1 MEHGDMTAQE
11 RSNIFTDDDEDLRPR
26 QQSLGGV
33 LRREGNWKC
42 FMLTLMIAGCLGS
55 VAWCNTAEIDRDL
68 IDFSNFVS
76 VRHPIKRTVRES
88 PCDVGYAYI
97 PIAFV
102 LLLYLVY
109 LVECYHS
116 TARIQLARRVDVAAV
131 SARVHAM
138 RNATPRVWWKAICYH
153 YVRRKRQ
160 VTRYR
165 NGDAYTTTQVYYE
178 RVNTHSASTSFAHA
192 CCGQR
197 DASRNLVLDSK
208 TPITKVR
215 FSKGFAFA
223 NIEAASEFEDQRS
236 RFFAE
241 HERFDDFM
249 EMREGLDLIG
259 VTSFKEY
266 MVAYRDAD
274 RCPWYSSQLLFWTL
288 SCLLLSWPLR
298 ILIEC
303 NTAYVHYTITKIF
316 GTNYELDPS
325 RQLDI
330 DTHLSDTLPPVTANN
345 YGWAVPLADEQS
357 AVLCSAPRP
366 PRTLPLSHASTVD
379 SLELFAAIRG
389 NCALVPSYSEAMR
402 IDAALRE
409 EPAEASATTTSNNN
423 EVAGV
428 VIDVEP
434 EARSSP
440 LRAVKAASFDEPP
453 RRPRVT
459 IASTHSTHNISAS
472 ARINEAKQQNR
483 RSWAGVLTTARSARQ
498 ILEEFTST
506 SSPTN
511 YEQMPEP
518 QVSEN
523 GESTLYFSRDLS
535 PTCSRDPFGGRAQT
549 TPTDE
554 PPSYEEAL
562 KMPALR
568 KLTRSITG
576 TNLAGS
582 RRAFLRDVLTNRR
595 SCLEGVG
602 VLAGTKVVR
611 LPYSESGD
619 ETPL

>member
-1 MEHGDMTAQE
+1 MTAQD
-11 RSNIFTDDDEDLRPR
+11 RGNIFTDDDEDLRPR

-55 VAWCNTAEIDRDL
+55 VAWCNTAKIDKEL
-68 IDFSNFVS
+68 IDLHTFFSRRF
-76 VRHPIKRTVRES
+76 PIKRVVRES

-116 TARIQLARRVDVAAV
+116 TARIQLARRVDTAAV

-138 RNATPRVWWKAICYH
+138 RTATPRVWWKAICYH

-197 DASRNLVLDSK
+197 DASRNLVLDSN

-259 VTSFKEY
+259 VSSFKEY

-274 RCPWYSSQLLFWTL
+274 RCPWYSSQWLFWTL

-330 DTHLSDTLPPVTANN
+330 DTHMSDTLPPVPQRN
-345 YGWAVPLADEQS
+345 YAWAIADEQS
-357 AVLCSAPRP
+357 ALLCSAPRP
-366 PRTLPLSHASTVD
+366 PRALPLSHASTVD
-379 SLELFAAIRG
+379 SLELFAAIRE

-409 EPAEASATTTSNNN
+409 DPAENSNSY
-423 EVAGV
+423 GV
-428 VIDVEP
+428 PINMETESRP
-434 EARSSP
+434 HRPAI
-440 LRAVKAASFDEPP
+440 KAASFDEPQ
-453 RRPRVT
+453 RRPRATVT
-459 IASTHSTHNISAS
+459 STHSSHNISAI
-472 ARINEAKQQNR
+472 ARSHEAKQQNR
-483 RSWAGVLTTARSARQ
+483 RSWAGMVSTNRTARQ
-498 ILEEFTST
+498 ILEEIR
-506 SSPTN
+506 SSAPVC
-511 YEQMPEP
+511 YQPMPESQAP
-518 QVSEN
+518 TRS
-523 GESTLYFSRDLS
+523 GDSTLYFSRELS

-562 KMPALR
+562 KLPALR

-576 TNLAGS
+576 TDLSGP
-582 RRAFLRDVLTNRR
+582 RRAFLRDVFSNRR
-595 SCLEGVG
+595 SYLEGVG
-602 VLAGTKVVR
+602 VLAGTKSVR
-611 LPYSESGD
+611 LPNSDPGD

>member
-1 MEHGDMTAQE
+1 MASCRN
-11 RSNIFTDDDEDLRPR
+11 RSGELIYNVWYLMFWRPR
-26 QQSLGGV
+26 QQSIGGV

-42 FMLTLMIAGCLGS
+42 FLLTLMIVGCLGS
-55 VAWCNTAEIDRDL
+55 VAWCSTAEIDREL
-68 IDFSNFVS
+68 IDLNTY
-76 VRHPIKRTVRES
+76 PIKRTVRES

-102 LLLYLVY
+102 LLLYVVY

-116 TARIQLARRVDVAAV
+116 TARIQLARRVDVTAV

-138 RNATPRVWWKAICYH
+138 RTATPRVWWKAICYH

-165 NGDAYTTTQVYYE
+165 NGDSYTTTQVYYE

-274 RCPWYSSQLLFWTL
+274 RCPWYSSQILFWTL

-325 RQLDI
+325 RQLDL
-330 DTHLSDTLPPVTANN
+330 DTHLSDTLPPVPATN
-345 YGWAVPLADEQS
+345 YSWALADEQS
-357 AVLCSAPRP
+357 AVLCSASRP

-389 NCALVPSYSEAMR
+389 NCAIVPSYSEAMR

-409 EPAEASATTTSNNN
+409 DPGENTSNA
-423 EVAGV
+423 VLV
-428 VIDVEP
+428 DVEAERP
-434 EARSSP
+434 NRP
-440 LRAVKAASFDEPP
+440 TIKAASFDEPT

-459 IASTHSTHNISAS
+459 IAGTHSSYNIAGSAS
-472 ARINEAKQQNR
+472 RSNEAKQQNR
-483 RSWAGVLTTARSARQ
+483 RSWAGVLTNARSARQ
-498 ILEEFTST
+498 ILEDLTSNT
-506 SSPTN
+506 VN
-511 YEQMPEP
+511 YEPIPESQMRR
-518 QVSEN
+518 N
-523 GESTLYFSRDLS
+523 GENTLYFSRELS
-535 PTCSRDPFGGRAQT
+535 PTCSRDPFGGRALT

-554 PPSYEEAL
+554 PPTYEEAL
-562 KMPALR
+562 RLPALK

-576 TNLAGS
+576 TDFAGS
-582 RRAFLRDVLTNRR
+582 RRAFLKDVLSNRR

-602 VLAGTKVVR
+602 VLAGTKAVR
-611 LPYSESGD
+611 LPYSETGE

>member
-1 MEHGDMTAQE
+1 MTAQE
-11 RSNIFTDDDEDLRPR
+11 RSNIFSDDDEDLRPR

-68 IDFSNFVS
+68 IDFSK
-76 VRHPIKRTVRES
+76 HPIKRTVRES

-138 RNATPRVWWKAICYH
+138 RTATPRVWWKAICYH

-259 VTSFKEY
+259 VSSFKEY

-330 DTHLSDTLPPVTANN
+330 DTHMSDTLPPVTATN
-345 YGWAVPLADEQS
+345 YAWALADEQS
-357 AVLCSAPRP
+357 AVLSSAPRP

-409 EPAEASATTTSNNN
+409 EPVESSTQTAPED
-423 EVAGV
+423 GV
-428 VIDVEP
+428 VIDMEP
-434 EARSSP
+434 ETRSP
-440 LRAVKAASFDEPP
+440 RRTVKAASFDEPP

-459 IASTHSTHNISAS
+459 IATTHSTHNIAAS
-472 ARINEAKQQNR
+472 ARSNEAKQQNR

-498 ILEEFTST
+498 ILEEFRSAN
-506 SSPTN
+506 SPTN
-511 YEQMPEP
+511 YQPMPEP
-518 QVSEN
+518 QSS
-523 GESTLYFSRDLS
+523 GSGDSTLYFSRELS

-611 LPYSESGD
+611 LPNSESGD

>member
-1 MEHGDMTAQE
+1 MTAQD
-11 RSNIFTDDDEDLRPR
+11 RANIFSEDNEDLRPR

-42 FMLTLMIAGCLGS
+42 FLLTLMITGCLGS
-55 VAWCNTAEIDRDL
+55 VVWCNTAEIDRDV
-68 IDFSNFVS
+68 IDLDST
-76 VRHPIKRTVRES
+76 PIKRTVRQS

-102 LLLYLVY
+102 MLLYLVY

-131 SARVHAM
+131 NARVHAM
-138 RNATPRVWWKAICYH
+138 RTATPRVWWKAICYH

-197 DASRNLVLDSK
+197 DASRNLVLDTK

-259 VTSFKEY
+259 VSSFKEY
-266 MVAYRDAD
+266 MVAYREAD
-274 RCPWYSSQLLFWTL
+274 RCPWYSSQFLFWTL

-325 RQLDI
+325 RQLDL
-330 DTHLSDTLPPVTANN
+330 DTHLSDTLPPVTATN
-345 YGWAVPLADEQS
+345 YAWALADEQS
-357 AVLCSAPRP
+357 AVLCSVPRP

-409 EPAEASATTTSNNN
+409 EPTETTTS
-423 EVAGV
+423 GV
-428 VIDVEP
+428 QVDIEP
-434 EARSSP
+434 QRP
-440 LRAVKAASFDEPP
+440 RPTIKAASFDEPP
-453 RRPRVT
+453 RRQRIT
-459 IASTHSTHNISAS
+459 IAGTHSSHSISTS
-472 ARINEAKQQNR
+472 AKTNDAKQQNR

-498 ILEEFTST
+498 ILEEFRTSN
-506 SSPTN
+506 PVN
-511 YEQMPEP
+511 YQPMPEG
-518 QVSEN
+518 SGRE
-523 GESTLYFSRDLS
+523 GESTLYYSSELS

-562 KMPALR
+562 RLPALR

-576 TNLAGS
+576 TDIAGP
-582 RRAFLRDVLTNRR
+582 RRAFLRDVLANRR

-602 VLAGTKVVR
+602 VLSGAKVVR

>member
-1 MEHGDMTAQE
+1 MTAQE
-11 RSNIFTDDDEDLRPR
+11 RSNIFSDDDEDLRPR

-192 CCGQR
+192 CCGQK

-259 VTSFKEY
+259 VSSFKEY

-330 DTHLSDTLPPVTANN
+330 DTHLSDTLPPVTSNN
-345 YGWAVPLADEQS
+345 YAWALADEQS

-409 EPAEASATTTSNNN
+409 EPAADTNTDNAA
-423 EVAGV
+423 AGV
-428 VIDVEP
+428 VIDMEP

-440 LRAVKAASFDEPP
+440 LRTAKAASFDEPP
-453 RRPRVT
+453 RRPKVT
-459 IASTHSTHNISAS
+459 IATTHSTHNISAT
-472 ARINEAKQQNR
+472 ARSNEAKQQNR

-498 ILEEFTST
+498 ILEEFRSST
-506 SSPTN
+506 SATS

-523 GESTLYFSRDLS
+523 GETTLYFSRELS

-576 TNLAGS
+576 TNLAGP

>member
-1 MEHGDMTAQE
+1 MTATD
-11 RSNIFTDDDEDLRPR
+11 RANIFSDDDEDLRPR

-42 FMLTLMIAGCLGS
+42 FLLTLMIAGCLGS
-55 VAWCNTAEIDRDL
+55 VVWCSTAEIDRDL
-68 IDFSNFVS
+68 IDFSSFMHLRN
-76 VRHPIKRTVRES
+76 PIKRTVRES

-116 TARIQLARRVDVAAV
+116 TARIQLARRADVAAV

-138 RNATPRVWWKAICYH
+138 RTATPRVWWKAICYH

-197 DASRNLVLDSK
+197 DASRNLVLDCK

-259 VTSFKEY
+259 VSSFKEY
-266 MVAYRDAD
+266 MVAYREAD

-325 RQLDI
+325 RQLDL
-330 DTHLSDTLPPVTANN
+330 DTHLSDTLPPVTATN
-345 YGWAVPLADEQS
+345 YAWALADEQS
-357 AVLCSAPRP
+357 AVLCTAPRP
-366 PRTLPLSHASTVD
+366 ARTLPLSHASTVD

-409 EPAEASATTTSNNN
+409 EPTENTNN
-423 EVAGV
+423 VL
-428 VIDVEP
+428 IDMEDEQRP
-434 EARSSP
+434 NRP
-440 LRAVKAASFDEPP
+440 TIKAASFDEPT

-459 IASTHSTHNISAS
+459 IAGTHSSNNIVGS
-472 ARINEAKQQNR
+472 ARSNEAKQQNR
-483 RSWAGVLTTARSARQ
+483 RSWAGVLTTTRSARQ
-498 ILEEFTST
+498 ILEDFR
-506 SSPTN
+506 SSNQVN
-511 YEQMPEP
+511 YQPMPES
-518 QVSEN
+518 QAASN
-523 GESTLYFSRDLS
+523 GEATLYFSRELS
-535 PTCSRDPFGGRAQT
+535 PTCSRDPFGGRALT

-562 KMPALR
+562 RLPALR

-576 TNLAGS
+576 TDLAGP
-582 RRAFLRDVLTNRR
+582 RRAFLRDVLANRR

-602 VLAGTKVVR
+602 VLSGTKVVR
-611 LPYSESGD
+611 LPYSDPGD

>member
-1 MEHGDMTAQE
+1 MTTQDRE
-11 RSNIFTDDDEDLRPR
+11 NIFTDDDEDLRPR

-42 FMLTLMIAGCLGS
+42 FLLTLMIAGCLGS
-55 VAWCNTAEIDRDL
+55 VAWCNTAEIDREL
-68 IDFSNFVS
+68 IDLNTF
-76 VRHPIKRTVRES
+76 PIKRTVRES

-259 VTSFKEY
+259 VSSFKEY
-266 MVAYRDAD
+266 MVAYREAD
-274 RCPWYSSQLLFWTL
+274 RCPWYSSQILFWTL

-298 ILIEC
+298 IIIEC

-325 RQLDI
+325 RQLDL
-330 DTHLSDTLPPVTANN
+330 DTHLSDTLPPVPAANYAWN
-345 YGWAVPLADEQS
+345 LADEQS
-357 AVLCSAPRP
+357 AVLSSVPRP

-409 EPAEASATTTSNNN
+409 EPTEDTNNP
-423 EVAGV
+423 VL
-428 VIDVEP
+428 IDIESEQRHRP
-434 EARSSP
+434 T
-440 LRAVKAASFDEPP
+440 VKAASFDEPP
-453 RRPRVT
+453 RRPKVRIT
-459 IASTHSTHNISAS
+459 STHSSSNIADSTRS
-472 ARINEAKQQNR
+472 FDIKQNR
-483 RSWAGVLTTARSARQ
+483 RSWAGVLTTTRSARQ
-498 ILEEFTST
+498 ILEDFTNNT
-506 SSPTN
+506 SPN
-511 YEQMPEP
+511 YQLISEQ
-518 QVSEN
+518 QVRRN
-523 GESTLYFSRDLS
+523 GENTLYYSRELS

-554 PPSYEEAL
+554 PPPYEEAL
-562 KMPALR
+562 KLPALR
-568 KLTRSITG
+568 RITRSITG
-576 TNLAGS
+576 TDLAGP
-582 RRAFLRDVLTNRR
+582 RRAFLRDVIANRR
-595 SCLEGVG
+595 SCLDGIG
-602 VLAGTKVVR
+602 VLAGPRVIR
-611 LPYSESGD
+611 LPQCESGE

>member
-1 MEHGDMTAQE
+1 MTSQGPA
-11 RSNIFTDDDEDLRPR
+11 NIIPEDDEDLRPR
-26 QQSLGGV
+26 QQSIGGV

-42 FMLTLMIAGCLGS
+42 FLLTLMIVGCLAS
-55 VAWCNTAEIDRDL
+55 VTWCSTAEIDREL
-68 IDFSNFVS
+68 IDLNTY
-76 VRHPIKRTVRES
+76 PIKRTVRES
-88 PCDVGYAYI
+88 PCDIGYAYI

-131 SARVHAM
+131 SARVHSM
-138 RNATPRVWWKAICYH
+138 RTAIPRVWWKAICYH

-178 RVNTHSASTSFAHA
+178 RVNTHSASTAFAHA

-197 DASRNLVLDSK
+197 DASRNLILDTN

-259 VTSFKEY
+259 VSSFKEY
-266 MVAYRDAD
+266 MVAYRETD
-274 RCPWYSSQLLFWTL
+274 RCPWYSSQILFWTL

-298 ILIEC
+298 IVIEC

-325 RQLDI
+325 RQLDL
-330 DTHLSDTLPPVTANN
+330 DTHLSDIMPPVPSSN
-345 YGWAVPLADEQS
+345 YSWALADEQS
-357 AVLCSAPRP
+357 AVLCSASRP

-389 NCALVPSYSEAMR
+389 NCAIVPSYSEAMR

-409 EPAEASATTTSNNN
+409 DPAENASNST
-423 EVAGV
+423 VL
-428 VIDVEP
+428 IDMEGERP
-434 EARSSP
+434 NRP
-440 LRAVKAASFDEPP
+440 AVKAASFDEPP
-453 RRPRVT
+453 RRPRVM
-459 IASTHSTHNISAS
+459 IAETHSSHNISAS
-472 ARINEAKQQNR
+472 TRLAEAKQQNR
-483 RSWAGVLTTARSARQ
+483 RSWAGVLTNARSARQ
-498 ILEEFTST
+498 IIEDLTNNAV
-506 SSPTN
+506 N
-511 YEQMPEP
+511 YEPIPET
-518 QVSEN
+518 SRGAGEN
-523 GESTLYFSRDLS
+523 TLYFSKDLS
-535 PTCSRDPFGGRAQT
+535 PTCSRDPFGGRPQT

-562 KMPALR
+562 KLPALR

-576 TNLAGS
+576 TDLAGP
-582 RRAFLRDVLTNRR
+582 RRAFLKDVLSNRR

-602 VLAGTKVVR
+602 VLSGAKVVR
-611 LPYSESGD
+611 LPYCEPGE

>member
-1 MEHGDMTAQE
+1 MTAQE
-11 RSNIFTDDDEDLRPR
+11 RSNIFSDDDEDLRPR

-68 IDFSNFVS
+68 IDFSK
-76 VRHPIKRTVRES
+76 HPIKRTVRES

-192 CCGQR
+192 CCGQK

-259 VTSFKEY
+259 VSSFKEY

-330 DTHLSDTLPPVTANN
+330 DTHLSDTLPPVTSNN
-345 YGWAVPLADEQS
+345 YAWALADEQS

-409 EPAEASATTTSNNN
+409 EPAADTNTDNAA
-423 EVAGV
+423 AGV
-428 VIDVEP
+428 VIDMEP

-440 LRAVKAASFDEPP
+440 LRTAKAASFDEPP
-453 RRPRVT
+453 RRPKVT
-459 IASTHSTHNISAS
+459 IATTHSTHNISAT
-472 ARINEAKQQNR
+472 ARSNEAKQQNR

-498 ILEEFTST
+498 ILEEFRSST
-506 SSPTN
+506 SATS

-523 GESTLYFSRDLS
+523 GETTLYFSRELS

-576 TNLAGS
+576 TNLAGP

>member
-1 MEHGDMTAQE
+1 MTAQE
-11 RSNIFTDDDEDLRPR
+11 RSNIFSDDDEDLRPR

-68 IDFSNFVS
+68 IDFSK
-76 VRHPIKRTVRES
+76 HPIKRTVRES

-192 CCGQR
+192 CCGQK

-259 VTSFKEY
+259 VSSFKEY
-266 MVAYRDAD
+266 MVAYSHLYYRDAD

-330 DTHLSDTLPPVTANN
+330 DTHLSDTLPPVTSNN
-345 YGWAVPLADEQS
+345 YAWALADEQS

-409 EPAEASATTTSNNN
+409 EPAADTNTDNAA
-423 EVAGV
+423 AGV
-428 VIDVEP
+428 VIDMEP

-440 LRAVKAASFDEPP
+440 LRTAKAASFDEPP
-453 RRPRVT
+453 RRPKVT
-459 IASTHSTHNISAS
+459 IATTHSTHNISAT
-472 ARINEAKQQNR
+472 ARSNEAKQQNR

-498 ILEEFTST
+498 ILEEFRSST
-506 SSPTN
+506 SATS

-523 GESTLYFSRDLS
+523 GETTLYFSRELS

-576 TNLAGS
+576 TNLAGP

>member
-1 MEHGDMTAQE
+1 MTAQE
-11 RSNIFTDDDEDLRPR
+11 RSNIFSDDDEDLRPR

-68 IDFSNFVS
+68 IDFSK
-76 VRHPIKRTVRES
+76 HPIKRTVRES

-259 VTSFKEY
+259 VSSFKEY

-330 DTHLSDTLPPVTANN
+330 DTHMSDTLPPVTANN
-345 YGWAVPLADEQS
+345 YAWALADEQS

-409 EPAEASATTTSNNN
+409 EPAAAAAAEGNADNEA
-423 EVAGV
+423 AGV
-428 VIDVEP
+428 VIDMEP

-440 LRAVKAASFDEPP
+440 LRTAKAASFDEPP
-453 RRPRVT
+453 RRPKVT
-459 IASTHSTHNISAS
+459 IATTHSTHNISAT
-472 ARINEAKQQNR
+472 ARSNEAKQQNR

-498 ILEEFTST
+498 ILEEFRSSNSQTS
-506 SSPTN
+506 

-523 GESTLYFSRDLS
+523 GETTLYFSRELS

>member
-1 MEHGDMTAQE
+1 MTAQD
-11 RSNIFTDDDEDLRPR
+11 RGNIFTDDDEDLRPR

-55 VAWCNTAEIDRDL
+55 VAWCNTAKIDKEL
-68 IDFSNFVS
+68 IDLHTF
-76 VRHPIKRTVRES
+76 PIKRVVRES

-116 TARIQLARRVDVAAV
+116 TARIQLARRVDTAAV

-138 RNATPRVWWKAICYH
+138 RTATPRVWWKAICYH

-197 DASRNLVLDSK
+197 DASRNLVLDSN

-259 VTSFKEY
+259 VSSFKEY

-274 RCPWYSSQLLFWTL
+274 RCPWYSSQWLFWTL

-330 DTHLSDTLPPVTANN
+330 DTHMSDTLPPVPQRN
-345 YGWAVPLADEQS
+345 YAWAIADEQS
-357 AVLCSAPRP
+357 ALLCSAPRP
-366 PRTLPLSHASTVD
+366 PRALPLSHASTVD
-379 SLELFAAIRG
+379 SLELFAAIRE

-409 EPAEASATTTSNNN
+409 DPAENSNSY
-423 EVAGV
+423 GV
-428 VIDVEP
+428 PINMETESRP
-434 EARSSP
+434 HRPAI
-440 LRAVKAASFDEPP
+440 KAASFDEPQ
-453 RRPRVT
+453 RRPRATVT
-459 IASTHSTHNISAS
+459 STHSSHNISAI
-472 ARINEAKQQNR
+472 ARSHEAKQQNR
-483 RSWAGVLTTARSARQ
+483 RSWAGMVSTNRTARQ
-498 ILEEFTST
+498 ILEEIR
-506 SSPTN
+506 SSAPVC
-511 YEQMPEP
+511 YQPMPESQAP
-518 QVSEN
+518 TRS
-523 GESTLYFSRDLS
+523 GDSTLYFSRELS

-562 KMPALR
+562 KLPALR

-576 TNLAGS
+576 TDLSGP
-582 RRAFLRDVLTNRR
+582 RRAFLRDVFSNRR
-595 SCLEGVG
+595 SYLEGVG
-602 VLAGTKVVR
+602 VLAGTKSVR
-611 LPYSESGD
+611 LPNSDPGD

>member
-1 MEHGDMTAQE
+1 MTSQE
-11 RSNIFTDDDEDLRPR
+11 RNNIFSDDDEDLRPR
-26 QQSLGGV
+26 QQSIGGV

-42 FMLTLMIAGCLGS
+42 FLLTLMIVGCLAS
-55 VAWCNTAEIDRDL
+55 VTWCSTAEIDREL
-68 IDFSNFVS
+68 IDLNTY
-76 VRHPIKRTVRES
+76 PIKRTVRES

-116 TARIQLARRVDVAAV
+116 TARIQLARRVDVTAV

-138 RNATPRVWWKAICYH
+138 RNANPRVWWKAICYH

-259 VTSFKEY
+259 VSSFREY
-266 MVAYRDAD
+266 MVAYREAD

-298 ILIEC
+298 IVIEC

-325 RQLDI
+325 RQLDL
-330 DTHLSDTLPPVTANN
+330 DTHLSDTLPPVPATN
-345 YGWAVPLADEQS
+345 YSWALADEQS
-357 AVLCSAPRP
+357 AVLCAASRP

-389 NCALVPSYSEAMR
+389 NCAIVPSYSEAMR

-409 EPAEASATTTSNNN
+409 DPAENTSN
-423 EVAGV
+423 AGV
-428 VIDVEP
+428 LIDIEGEP
-434 EARSSP
+434 RPNRPAI
-440 LRAVKAASFDEPP
+440 KAASFDEPT

-459 IASTHSTHNISAS
+459 IAGTHSSHNIAGSS
-472 ARINEAKQQNR
+472 RSHEAKQQNR
-483 RSWAGVLTTARSARQ
+483 RSWAGVLTSARSARQ
-498 ILEEFTST
+498 ILEDL
-506 SSPTN
+506 TN
-511 YEQMPEP
+511 NHVTYEPIPES
-518 QVSEN
+518 QVRRN
-523 GESTLYFSRDLS
+523 GENTLYFSRELS

-562 KMPALR
+562 KLPALK

-576 TNLAGS
+576 TDLAGP
-582 RRAFLRDVLTNRR
+582 RRAFLKDVLANRR

-602 VLAGTKVVR
+602 VLAGAKVVR
-611 LPYSESGD
+611 LPYSESGE

>member
-1 MEHGDMTAQE
+1 MTAQE
-11 RSNIFTDDDEDLRPR
+11 RSNIFSDDDEDLRPR

-42 FMLTLMIAGCLGS
+42 FLLTLMIAGCLGS
-55 VAWCNTAEIDRDL
+55 VVWCNTAEIDRDL
-68 IDFSNFVS
+68 IDLDSN
-76 VRHPIKRTVRES
+76 PIKRTVRES

-131 SARVHAM
+131 NARVHSM
-138 RNATPRVWWKAICYH
+138 RTATPRVWWKAICYH

-197 DASRNLVLDSK
+197 DASRNLVLDIK

-259 VTSFKEY
+259 VSSFKEY
-266 MVAYRDAD
+266 MVAYREAD

-325 RQLDI
+325 RQLDL
-330 DTHLSDTLPPVTANN
+330 DTHLSDTLPPVTATN
-345 YGWAVPLADEQS
+345 YAWALADEQS

-366 PRTLPLSHASTVD
+366 SRTLPLSHASTVD

-409 EPAEASATTTSNNN
+409 EPPENSTSNN
-423 EVAGV
+423 GV
-428 VIDVEP
+428 LIDIEP
-434 EARSSP
+434 QNRP
-440 LRAVKAASFDEPP
+440 NRPTMKAASFDEPP
-453 RRPRVT
+453 RRHRVT
-459 IASTHSTHNISAS
+459 IASTHSSNSIATT
-472 ARINEAKQQNR
+472 ARCNEAKQQNR

-498 ILEEFTST
+498 IIEDIRTSN
-506 SSPTN
+506 PVN
-511 YEQMPEP
+511 YQPMPES
-518 QVSEN
+518 QARRE
-523 GESTLYFSRDLS
+523 GEGTLYYSRELS

-562 KMPALR
+562 RLPALR

-576 TNLAGS
+576 TDIAGS
-582 RRAFLRDVLTNRR
+582 RRAFLRDVLANRR

-602 VLAGTKVVR
+602 VLSEAKVVR
-611 LPYSESGD
+611 LPRSDSGD

>member
-1 MEHGDMTAQE
+1 MTAQE
-11 RSNIFTDDDEDLRPR
+11 RSNIFSDDDEDLRPR

-192 CCGQR
+192 CCGQK

-259 VTSFKEY
+259 VSSFKEY
-266 MVAYRDAD
+266 MVAYSHLYYRDAD

-330 DTHLSDTLPPVTANN
+330 DTHLSDTLPPVTSNN
-345 YGWAVPLADEQS
+345 YAWALADEQS

-409 EPAEASATTTSNNN
+409 EPAADTNTDNAA
-423 EVAGV
+423 AGV
-428 VIDVEP
+428 VIDMEP

-440 LRAVKAASFDEPP
+440 LRTAKAASFDEPP
-453 RRPRVT
+453 RRPKVT
-459 IASTHSTHNISAS
+459 IATTHSTHNISAT
-472 ARINEAKQQNR
+472 ARSNEAKQQNR

-498 ILEEFTST
+498 ILEEFRSST
-506 SSPTN
+506 SATS

-523 GESTLYFSRDLS
+523 GETTLYFSRELS

-576 TNLAGS
+576 TNLAGP

>member
-1 MEHGDMTAQE
+1 MTSQE
-11 RSNIFTDDDEDLRPR
+11 RNNIFSDDDEDLRPR
-26 QQSLGGV
+26 QQSIGGV

-42 FMLTLMIAGCLGS
+42 FLLTLMIVGCLAS
-55 VAWCNTAEIDRDL
+55 VTWCSTAEIDREL
-68 IDFSNFVS
+68 IDLNTY
-76 VRHPIKRTVRES
+76 PIKRTVRES

-116 TARIQLARRVDVAAV
+116 TARIQLARRVDVTAV

-138 RNATPRVWWKAICYH
+138 RNANPRVWWKAICYH

-259 VTSFKEY
+259 VSSFREY
-266 MVAYRDAD
+266 MVAYREAD

-288 SCLLLSWPLR
+288 SCILLSWPLR
-298 ILIEC
+298 IVIEC

-325 RQLDI
+325 RQLDL
-330 DTHLSDTLPPVTANN
+330 DTHLSDTLPPVPATN
-345 YGWAVPLADEQS
+345 YSWALADEQS
-357 AVLCSAPRP
+357 AVLCAASRP

-389 NCALVPSYSEAMR
+389 NCAIVPSYSEAMR

-409 EPAEASATTTSNNN
+409 DPAENTSN
-423 EVAGV
+423 AGV
-428 VIDVEP
+428 LIDIEGEP
-434 EARSSP
+434 RTNRPAI
-440 LRAVKAASFDEPP
+440 KAASFDEPT

-459 IASTHSTHNISAS
+459 IAGTHSSHNIAGSS
-472 ARINEAKQQNR
+472 RSHEAKQQNR
-483 RSWAGVLTTARSARQ
+483 RSWAGVLTSARSARQ
-498 ILEEFTST
+498 ILDDL
-506 SSPTN
+506 TN
-511 YEQMPEP
+511 NPVTYEPIPES
-518 QVSEN
+518 QVRRN
-523 GESTLYFSRDLS
+523 GENTLYFSRELS

-562 KMPALR
+562 KLPALK

-576 TNLAGS
+576 TDLAGP
-582 RRAFLRDVLTNRR
+582 RRAFLKDVLANRR

-602 VLAGTKVVR
+602 VLAGAKVVR
-611 LPYSESGD
+611 LPYSESGE

>member
-1 MEHGDMTAQE
+1 MLWLTVEC
-11 RSNIFTDDDEDLRPR
+11 RSKVFSHNCRPR

-55 VAWCNTAEIDRDL
+55 VTWCSTAEIDRDL
-68 IDFSNFVS
+68 IDFSK
-76 VRHPIKRTVRES
+76 HPIKRTVRES

-116 TARIQLARRVDVAAV
+116 TARIQLAKRVDVAAV

-138 RNATPRVWWKAICYH
+138 RTATPRVWWKAICYH

-192 CCGQR
+192 CCGQK

-259 VTSFKEY
+259 VSSFKEY
-266 MVAYRDAD
+266 MVAYRDID
-274 RCPWYSSQLLFWTL
+274 RCPWYSSQVLFWAL

-325 RQLDI
+325 RQLDL
-330 DTHLSDTLPPVTANN
+330 DTHLSDTLPPVTATN
-345 YGWAVPLADEQS
+345 YAWALADEQS
-357 AVLCSAPRP
+357 AVLCSTRP

-409 EPAEASATTTSNNN
+409 ESTENTANDQVLIDIEPKTRPSRTT
-423 EVAGV
+423 
-428 VIDVEP
+428 
-434 EARSSP
+434 
-440 LRAVKAASFDEPP
+440 VKAASFDEPT

-459 IASTHSTHNISAS
+459 IASTHSSYSIAS
-472 ARINEAKQQNR
+472 NACSHEAKQQNR

-498 ILEEFTST
+498 LIDELRSSNST
-506 SSPTN
+506 TN
-511 YEQMPEP
+511 YQQMPEP
-518 QVSEN
+518 RISRN
-523 GESTLYFSRDLS
+523 GDSTLYFSRELS

-562 KMPALR
+562 KLPALR

-576 TNLAGS
+576 TDLAGP
-582 RRAFLRDVLTNRR
+582 RRAFLRDVLSNRR

-602 VLAGTKVVR
+602 VLSEAKVIR
-611 LPYSESGD
+611 LPYTESGE

>member
-1 MEHGDMTAQE
+1 MYCILEDGDMTAQE
-11 RSNIFTDDDEDLRPR
+11 RSNIFSDDDEDLRPR

-68 IDFSNFVS
+68 IDFSK
-76 VRHPIKRTVRES
+76 HPIKRTVRES

-259 VTSFKEY
+259 VSSFKEY

-330 DTHLSDTLPPVTANN
+330 DTHMSDTLPPVTANN
-345 YGWAVPLADEQS
+345 YAWALADEQS

-409 EPAEASATTTSNNN
+409 EPAAAAAADGNADNEA
-423 EVAGV
+423 AGV
-428 VIDVEP
+428 VIDMEP

-440 LRAVKAASFDEPP
+440 LRTAKAASFDEPP
-453 RRPRVT
+453 RRSKVT
-459 IASTHSTHNISAS
+459 IATTHSTHNISAT
-472 ARINEAKQQNR
+472 ARSNEAKQQNR

-498 ILEEFTST
+498 ILEEFRSSNSQTS
-506 SSPTN
+506 

-523 GESTLYFSRDLS
+523 GETTLYFSRELS

>member
-1 MEHGDMTAQE
+1 MTTQQSANVF
-11 RSNIFTDDDEDLRPR
+11 SDDDEELRPR
-26 QQSLGGV
+26 QQSLCGV

-42 FMLTLMIAGCLGS
+42 LLLTLMIAGCLGS
-55 VAWCNTAEIDRDL
+55 VAWCSTAEIDRQL
-68 IDFSNFVS
+68 IDLTKY
-76 VRHPIKRTVRES
+76 PIKQTVRGS

-116 TARIQLARRVDVAAV
+116 TARIQLARRVEVATV
-131 SARVHAM
+131 NSRVHTM
-138 RNATPRVWWKAICYH
+138 RTASPRVWWKAICYH

-197 DASRNLVLDSK
+197 DASRNLLLDTS

-249 EMREGLDLIG
+249 EMREGLDLVG
-259 VTSFKEY
+259 VSSFKEY
-266 MVAYRDAD
+266 MVAYRDSD
-274 RCPWYSSQLLFWTL
+274 RFQWYSSQVLFWTL

-325 RQLDI
+325 RQLDL
-330 DTHLSDTLPPVTANN
+330 DTHLSDILPPVPASN
-345 YGWAVPLADEQS
+345 YAWALADEQS

-366 PRTLPLSHASTVD
+366 ARTLPLSHASTVD

-389 NCALVPSYSEAMR
+389 NCAIVPSYSEAMR

-409 EPAEASATTTSNNN
+409 EPAENMSNT
-423 EVAGV
+423 EVT
-428 VIDVEP
+428 IDIQP
-434 EARSSP
+434 ETNVRP
-440 LRAVKAASFDEPP
+440 TIKAASFDEPA
-453 RRPRVT
+453 RRPKIKLAGT
-459 IASTHSTHNISAS
+459 HSSHSIASN
-472 ARINEAKQQNR
+472 ARLLDAKQQNR
-483 RSWAGVLTTARSARQ
+483 RSWAGVLTSARSARQ
-498 ILEEFTST
+498 ILEFSNT
-506 SSPTN
+506 PT
-511 YEQMPEP
+511 YEQL
-518 QVSEN
+518 SEVDRPN
-523 GESTLYFSRDLS
+523 RESTLYFSRELTPIPS
-535 PTCSRDPFGGRAQT
+535 SDPFGGRAQT

-562 KMPALR
+562 KLPALK

-576 TNLAGS
+576 TDLAGP
-582 RRAFLRDVLTNRR
+582 RRAFLKDVLSNRR

-602 VLAGTKVVR
+602 VLSGAKVVR
-611 LPYSESGD
+611 LPQSEDGE

>member
-1 MEHGDMTAQE
+1 
-11 RSNIFTDDDEDLRPR
+11 
-26 QQSLGGV
+26 
-33 LRREGNWKC
+33 
-42 FMLTLMIAGCLGS
+42 MIAGCLGS
-55 VAWCNTAEIDRDL
+55 VVWCNTAEIDREL
-68 IDFSNFVS
+68 IDLNTLWRKTSHEVLDNRLRAES
-76 VRHPIKRTVRES
+76 WYPIKRTVRES

-116 TARIQLARRVDVAAV
+116 TARIQLAKRVDVAAV
-131 SARVHAM
+131 SARVHSM
-138 RNATPRVWWKAICYH
+138 RTSTPRVWWKAICYH

-197 DASRNLVLDSK
+197 DASRNLVLDSN

-259 VTSFKEY
+259 VSSFKEY
-266 MVAYRDAD
+266 MVAYRDTD
-274 RCPWYSSQLLFWTL
+274 RCAWYSSQLLFWTL

-298 ILIEC
+298 IIIEC

-325 RQLDI
+325 RQLDLE
-330 DTHLSDTLPPVTANN
+330 THLSDTLPPVPATN
-345 YGWAVPLADEQS
+345 YAWALADEQS
-357 AVLCSAPRP
+357 AVLCSAARP

-389 NCALVPSYSEAMR
+389 NCAIVPSYSEAMR

-409 EPAEASATTTSNNN
+409 DPAENTSN
-423 EVAGV
+423 AGV
-428 VIDVEP
+428 LIDMEP
-434 EARSSP
+434 EERP
-440 LRAVKAASFDEPP
+440 NRPTIKAASFDEPA
-453 RRPRVT
+453 RRPRIR
-459 IASTHSTHNISAS
+459 IASTHSSHNIAGSGRS
-472 ARINEAKQQNR
+472 HEAKLQNR

-498 ILEEFTST
+498 ILEDLTNNST
-506 SSPTN
+506 YQPI
-511 YEQMPEP
+511 PET
-518 QVSEN
+518 QVTRN
-523 GESTLYFSRDLS
+523 GENTIYFSRELS

-562 KMPALR
+562 KLPALK

-576 TNLAGS
+576 TDLAGP
-582 RRAFLRDVLTNRR
+582 RRAFLKDVLSNRR

-611 LPYSESGD
+611 IPYSESGE

>member
-1 MEHGDMTAQE
+1 MTSQE
-11 RSNIFTDDDEDLRPR
+11 RANIFSDDDEDLRPR

-42 FMLTLMIAGCLGS
+42 FLLTLMIAGCLGS
-55 VAWCNTAEIDRDL
+55 VVWCNTAEIDREL
-68 IDFSNFVS
+68 IDLNTY
-76 VRHPIKRTVRES
+76 PIKRTVRES

-116 TARIQLARRVDVAAV
+116 TARIQLAKRVDVAAV
-131 SARVHAM
+131 SARVHSM
-138 RNATPRVWWKAICYH
+138 RTSTPRVWWKAICYH

-197 DASRNLVLDSK
+197 DASRNLVLDTN

-259 VTSFKEY
+259 VSSFKEY
-266 MVAYRDAD
+266 MVAYRDTD
-274 RCPWYSSQLLFWTL
+274 RCAWYSSQLLFWTL

-298 ILIEC
+298 IIIEC

-325 RQLDI
+325 RQLDLE
-330 DTHLSDTLPPVTANN
+330 THLSDTLPPVPATN
-345 YGWAVPLADEQS
+345 YAWALADEQS
-357 AVLCSAPRP
+357 AVLCSAARP

-389 NCALVPSYSEAMR
+389 NCAIVPSYSEAMR

-409 EPAEASATTTSNNN
+409 DPAENISD
-423 EVAGV
+423 AGV
-428 VIDVEP
+428 LIDMETEERP
-434 EARSSP
+434 NRP
-440 LRAVKAASFDEPP
+440 TIKAASFDEPP
-453 RRPRVT
+453 RRPRIK
-459 IASTHSTHNISAS
+459 IASTHSSFNIAGS
-472 ARINEAKQQNR
+472 ARSHDAKIQNR
-483 RSWAGVLTTARSARQ
+483 RSWAGVLTSARSARQ
-498 ILEEFTST
+498 ILEDFTNNSV
-506 SSPTN
+506 N
-511 YEQMPEP
+511 YQPIPET
-518 QVSEN
+518 QITRN
-523 GESTLYFSRDLS
+523 GENTIYFSRELS

-549 TPTDE
+549 TPIDE
-554 PPSYEEAL
+554 PPPSYEEAL
-562 KMPALR
+562 KLPALK

-576 TNLAGS
+576 TDLAGP
-582 RRAFLRDVLTNRR
+582 RRAFLKDVLSNRR

-611 LPYSESGD
+611 LPYSESGE

>member
-1 MEHGDMTAQE
+1 MTATD
-11 RSNIFTDDDEDLRPR
+11 RANIFSDDDEDLRPR

-42 FMLTLMIAGCLGS
+42 FLLTLMIAGCLGS
-55 VAWCNTAEIDRDL
+55 VAWCSTAEIDRDL
-68 IDFSNFVS
+68 IDFSSFMHLRN
-76 VRHPIKRTVRES
+76 PIKRTVRES

-116 TARIQLARRVDVAAV
+116 TARIQLARRADVAAV

-138 RNATPRVWWKAICYH
+138 RTATPRVWWKAICYH

-197 DASRNLVLDSK
+197 DASRNLVLDCK

-259 VTSFKEY
+259 VSSFKEY
-266 MVAYRDAD
+266 MVAYREAD

-325 RQLDI
+325 RQLDL
-330 DTHLSDTLPPVTANN
+330 DTHLSDTLPPVTATN
-345 YGWAVPLADEQS
+345 YAWALADEQS
-357 AVLCSAPRP
+357 AVLCTAPRP
-366 PRTLPLSHASTVD
+366 ARTLPLSHASTVD

-409 EPAEASATTTSNNN
+409 EPTENTNN
-423 EVAGV
+423 VL
-428 VIDVEP
+428 IDMEDEQRP
-434 EARSSP
+434 NRP
-440 LRAVKAASFDEPP
+440 TIKAASFDEPT

-459 IASTHSTHNISAS
+459 IAGTHSSNNIVGS
-472 ARINEAKQQNR
+472 ARSNEAKQQNR
-483 RSWAGVLTTARSARQ
+483 RSWAGVLTTTRSARQ
-498 ILEEFTST
+498 ILEDFR
-506 SSPTN
+506 SSNQVN
-511 YEQMPEP
+511 YQPMPES
-518 QVSEN
+518 QAASN
-523 GESTLYFSRDLS
+523 GEATLYFSRELS
-535 PTCSRDPFGGRAQT
+535 PTCSRDPFGGRALT

-562 KMPALR
+562 RLPALR

-576 TNLAGS
+576 TDLAGP
-582 RRAFLRDVLTNRR
+582 RRAFLRDVLANRR

-602 VLAGTKVVR
+602 VLSGTKVVR
-611 LPYSESGD
+611 LPYSDPGD

>member
-1 MEHGDMTAQE
+1 MTTQDRA
-11 RSNIFTDDDEDLRPR
+11 NIFTDDDEDLRPR

-42 FMLTLMIAGCLGS
+42 FLLTLMIAGCLGS
-55 VAWCNTAEIDRDL
+55 VAWCNTAEIDREL
-68 IDFSNFVS
+68 IDLNTF
-76 VRHPIKRTVRES
+76 PIKRTVRES

-259 VTSFKEY
+259 VSSFKEY
-266 MVAYRDAD
+266 MVAYREAD
-274 RCPWYSSQLLFWTL
+274 RCPWYSSQILFWTL

-298 ILIEC
+298 IIIEC

-325 RQLDI
+325 RQLDL
-330 DTHLSDTLPPVTANN
+330 DTHLSDTLPPVPAANYAWN
-345 YGWAVPLADEQS
+345 LADEQS
-357 AVLCSAPRP
+357 AVLSSVPRP

-409 EPAEASATTTSNNN
+409 EPTENTNP
-423 EVAGV
+423 V
-428 VIDVEP
+428 VIDMESEQRHRP
-434 EARSSP
+434 T
-440 LRAVKAASFDEPP
+440 VKAASFDEPT
-453 RRPRVT
+453 RRPKVL
-459 IASTHSTHNISAS
+459 IASTHSSSNIADSTRS
-472 ARINEAKQQNR
+472 FDIKQNR

-498 ILEEFTST
+498 ILEDFTNNT
-506 SSPTN
+506 SPN
-511 YEQMPEP
+511 YQLISEQ
-518 QVSEN
+518 QVRRN
-523 GESTLYFSRDLS
+523 GENTLYFSRELS

-554 PPSYEEAL
+554 PPPYEEAL
-562 KMPALR
+562 KLPALR
-568 KLTRSITG
+568 RITRSITG
-576 TNLAGS
+576 TDLAGP
-582 RRAFLRDVLTNRR
+582 RRAFLRDVIANRR
-595 SCLEGVG
+595 SCLDGIG
-602 VLAGTKVVR
+602 VLAGPRVIR
-611 LPYSESGD
+611 LPQCESGE

>member
-1 MEHGDMTAQE
+1 MYTCVRAV
-11 RSNIFTDDDEDLRPR
+11 RTRPR

-68 IDFSNFVS
+68 IDFSNFMS
-76 VRHPIKRTVRES
+76 IRHPIKRTIRES

-138 RNATPRVWWKAICYH
+138 RTSTPRVWWKAICYH

-259 VTSFKEY
+259 VSSFKEY

-274 RCPWYSSQLLFWTL
+274 RCPWYSSQFLFWTL

-325 RQLDI
+325 RQLDL
-330 DTHLSDTLPPVTANN
+330 DTHLSDTMPPVTATN
-345 YGWAVPLADEQS
+345 YAWALADEQS

-409 EPAEASATTTSNNN
+409 EPVETSTQTVP
-423 EVAGV
+423 EDGV
-428 VIDVEP
+428 VINIEP
-434 EARSSP
+434 QTRSP
-440 LRAVKAASFDEPP
+440 LRHVKAASFDDPP

-459 IASTHSTHNISAS
+459 IASTHSTHNISAT
-472 ARINEAKQQNR
+472 ARSNEARQLNR
-483 RSWAGVLTTARSARQ
+483 RSWAGVLTTGRSARQ
-498 ILEEFTST
+498 ILEEFRGTN
-506 SSPTN
+506 SPMN
-511 YEQMPEP
+511 YQQMPEP
-518 QVSEN
+518 QES
-523 GESTLYFSRDLS
+523 GSSESTLYFSRELS

-582 RRAFLRDVLTNRR
+582 RRAFLRDILTNRR

-611 LPYSESGD
+611 LPNTESGD

>member
-1 MEHGDMTAQE
+1 MTAQE
-11 RSNIFTDDDEDLRPR
+11 RSNIFSDDDEDLRPR

-68 IDFSNFVS
+68 IDFSK
-76 VRHPIKRTVRES
+76 HPIKRTVRES

-259 VTSFKEY
+259 VSSFKEY

-298 ILIEC
+298 IVIEC

-330 DTHLSDTLPPVTANN
+330 DTHISDTMPPVTANN
-345 YGWAVPLADEQS
+345 YAWALADEQS

-409 EPAEASATTTSNNN
+409 EPAQDNNTDN
-423 EVAGV
+423 AEAGV
-428 VIDVEP
+428 VINMEP

-440 LRAVKAASFDEPP
+440 LRTAKAASFDEPA
-453 RRPRVT
+453 RRPKVT

-472 ARINEAKQQNR
+472 ARSNEAKMQNR

-498 ILEEFTST
+498 ILEEFRASSSQTS
-506 SSPTN
+506 

-523 GESTLYFSRDLS
+523 GEATLYFSRELS

>member
-1 MEHGDMTAQE
+1 MTAQE
-11 RSNIFTDDDEDLRPR
+11 RSNIFSDDDEDLRPR

-68 IDFSNFVS
+68 IDFSK
-76 VRHPIKRTVRES
+76 HPIKRTVRES

-192 CCGQR
+192 CCGQK

-259 VTSFKEY
+259 VSSFKEY

-330 DTHLSDTLPPVTANN
+330 DTHLSDTLPPVTSNN
-345 YGWAVPLADEQS
+345 YAWALADEQS

-409 EPAEASATTTSNNN
+409 EPAADANTDNAA
-423 EVAGV
+423 AGV
-428 VIDVEP
+428 VIDMEP

-440 LRAVKAASFDEPP
+440 LRTAKAASFDEPP
-453 RRPRVT
+453 RRPKVT
-459 IASTHSTHNISAS
+459 IATTHSTHNISAT
-472 ARINEAKQQNR
+472 ARSNEAKQQNR

-498 ILEEFTST
+498 ILEEFRSSTST
-506 SSPTN
+506 TS

-523 GESTLYFSRDLS
+523 GETTLYFSRELS

-576 TNLAGS
+576 TNLAGP

>member
-1 MEHGDMTAQE
+1 MTAQD
-11 RSNIFTDDDEDLRPR
+11 RGNIFTDDDEDLRPR

-55 VAWCNTAEIDRDL
+55 VAWCNTAKIDKEL
-68 IDFSNFVS
+68 IDLHTFFSRRF
-76 VRHPIKRTVRES
+76 PIKRVVRES

-116 TARIQLARRVDVAAV
+116 TARIQLARRVDTAAV

-138 RNATPRVWWKAICYH
+138 RTATPRVWWKAICYH

-197 DASRNLVLDSK
+197 DASRNLVLDSN

-259 VTSFKEY
+259 VSSFKEY

-274 RCPWYSSQLLFWTL
+274 RCPWYSSQWLFWTL

-330 DTHLSDTLPPVTANN
+330 DTHMSDTLPPVPQRN
-345 YGWAVPLADEQS
+345 YAWAIADEQS
-357 AVLCSAPRP
+357 ALLCSAPRP
-366 PRTLPLSHASTVD
+366 PRALPLSHASTVD
-379 SLELFAAIRG
+379 SLELFAAIRE

-409 EPAEASATTTSNNN
+409 DPAENSNSN
-423 EVAGV
+423 GV
-428 VIDVEP
+428 LINMETEP
-434 EARSSP
+434 RPHRPAI
-440 LRAVKAASFDEPP
+440 KAASFDEPQ
-453 RRPRVT
+453 RRPRAAVT
-459 IASTHSTHNISAS
+459 STHSSHNISAI
-472 ARINEAKQQNR
+472 ARSHEAKQQNR
-483 RSWAGVLTTARSARQ
+483 RSWAGMVSTNRTARQ
-498 ILEEFTST
+498 ILEEIR
-506 SSPTN
+506 SSAPVC
-511 YEQMPEP
+511 YQPMPESQAP
-518 QVSEN
+518 TRS
-523 GESTLYFSRDLS
+523 GDSMLYFSRELS

-562 KMPALR
+562 KLPALR

-576 TNLAGS
+576 TDLSGPG
-582 RRAFLRDVLTNRR
+582 RAFLRDVLSNRR

-602 VLAGTKVVR
+602 VLAGAKSVR
-611 LPYSESGD
+611 LPNSDPGD

>member
-1 MEHGDMTAQE
+1 
-11 RSNIFTDDDEDLRPR
+11 
-26 QQSLGGV
+26 
-33 LRREGNWKC
+33 
-42 FMLTLMIAGCLGS
+42 MIVGCLGS
-55 VAWCNTAEIDRDL
+55 VAWCNTAEIDREL
-68 IDFSNFVS
+68 IDLNTEQIEINNDIIMLNNFSSRF
-76 VRHPIKRTVRES
+76 PIKRTVRES

-259 VTSFKEY
+259 VSSFKEY
-266 MVAYRDAD
+266 MVAYREAD
-274 RCPWYSSQLLFWTL
+274 RCPWYSSQILFWTL

-298 ILIEC
+298 IVIEC

-325 RQLDI
+325 RQLDL
-330 DTHLSDTLPPVTANN
+330 DTHLSDTLPPVPAPN
-345 YGWAVPLADEQS
+345 YAWNLADEQS

-366 PRTLPLSHASTVD
+366 TRTLPLSHASTVD

-409 EPAEASATTTSNNN
+409 DPGEITTNT
-423 EVAGV
+423 GV
-428 VIDVEP
+428 LVDIESEDRHNRP
-434 EARSSP
+434 T
-440 LRAVKAASFDEPP
+440 VKAASFDEPP
-453 RRPRVT
+453 RRPKVL
-459 IASTHSTHNISAS
+459 IASTHSSSNIAAS
-472 ARINEAKQQNR
+472 ARSYEIKQNR
-483 RSWAGVLTTARSARQ
+483 RSWAGVLTTTRSARQ
-498 ILEEFTST
+498 ILDDFTNNASA
-506 SSPTN
+506 N
-511 YEQMPEP
+511 YQLIPEQR
-518 QVSEN
+518 VARN
-523 GESTLYFSRDLS
+523 RESTLYFSRELS

-554 PPSYEEAL
+554 PPPYEEAL
-562 KMPALR
+562 KLPALR
-568 KLTRSITG
+568 RITRSITG
-576 TNLAGS
+576 TDLAGP
-582 RRAFLRDVLTNRR
+582 RRAFLRDVIANRR
-595 SCLEGVG
+595 SCLDGIG
-602 VLAGTKVVR
+602 VLAGTRTIR
-611 LPYSESGD
+611 LPQSESGD

>member
-1 MEHGDMTAQE
+1 MTAQE
-11 RSNIFTDDDEDLRPR
+11 RSNIFSDDDEDLRPR

-259 VTSFKEY
+259 VSSFKEY

-330 DTHLSDTLPPVTANN
+330 DTHMSDTLPPVTANN
-345 YGWAVPLADEQS
+345 YAWALADEQS

-409 EPAEASATTTSNNN
+409 EPAAAAADDGTDSAA
-423 EVAGV
+423 AGV
-428 VIDVEP
+428 VIDMEP

-440 LRAVKAASFDEPP
+440 LRTAKAASFDEPP
-453 RRPRVT
+453 RRPKVT
-459 IASTHSTHNISAS
+459 IATTHSTQNISAT
-472 ARINEAKQQNR
+472 ARSNEAKQLNR

-498 ILEEFTST
+498 ILEEFRSSNSQTS
-506 SSPTN
+506 

-523 GESTLYFSRDLS
+523 GETTLYFSRELS

>member
-1 MEHGDMTAQE
+1 MQMQMHINA
-11 RSNIFTDDDEDLRPR
+11 DENMRPMYRPR
-26 QQSLGGV
+26 QQSIGGV

-42 FMLTLMIAGCLGS
+42 FLLTLMIVGCLAS
-55 VAWCNTAEIDRDL
+55 VTWCSTAEIDREL
-68 IDFSNFVS
+68 IDLNTY
-76 VRHPIKRTVRES
+76 PIKRTVRES

-138 RNATPRVWWKAICYH
+138 RNANPRVWWKAICYH

-259 VTSFKEY
+259 VSSFREY

-298 ILIEC
+298 IIIEC

-325 RQLDI
+325 RQLDL
-330 DTHLSDTLPPVTANN
+330 DTHLSDTLPPVPATN
-345 YGWAVPLADEQS
+345 YSWALADEQS
-357 AVLCSAPRP
+357 AVLCSASRP

-389 NCALVPSYSEAMR
+389 NCAIVPSYSEAMR

-409 EPAEASATTTSNNN
+409 DPAENTSN
-423 EVAGV
+423 AGV
-428 VIDVEP
+428 LIDIETEQRTTRP
-434 EARSSP
+434 SI
-440 LRAVKAASFDEPP
+440 KAASFDEPT

-459 IASTHSTHNISAS
+459 IAGTHSSYNIAGSS
-472 ARINEAKQQNR
+472 RSHEAKQQNR
-483 RSWAGVLTTARSARQ
+483 RSWAGVLTSTRSARQ
-498 ILEEFTST
+498 ILDDL
-506 SSPTN
+506 TN
-511 YEQMPEP
+511 NTVTYQPIPES
-518 QVSEN
+518 QVRRN
-523 GESTLYFSRDLS
+523 GENTLYFSRELS

-562 KMPALR
+562 KLPALK

-576 TNLAGS
+576 TDLAGP
-582 RRAFLRDVLTNRR
+582 RRAFLKDVLSNRR

-602 VLAGTKVVR
+602 VLAGAKVVR
-611 LPYSESGD
+611 LPYSETGE

>member
-1 MEHGDMTAQE
+1 MTQDRA
-11 RSNIFTDDDEDLRPR
+11 NIFTDDDEDLRPR

-42 FMLTLMIAGCLGS
+42 FLLTLMIAGCLAS
-55 VAWCNTAEIDRDL
+55 VVWCNIAEIDRTILDL
-68 IDFSNFVS
+68 NKY
-76 VRHPIKRTVRES
+76 PIKRTIRES

-138 RNATPRVWWKAICYH
+138 RSATPRVWWKAICYH

-259 VTSFKEY
+259 VSSFKEY
-266 MVAYRDAD
+266 MVAYRDTD

-298 ILIEC
+298 IIIEC

-316 GTNYELDPS
+316 GTNYELDAS
-325 RQLDI
+325 RQLDLE
-330 DTHLSDTLPPVTANN
+330 THLSDTLPPVPVSN
-345 YGWAVPLADEQS
+345 YAWALADEQS
-357 AVLCSAPRP
+357 AVMCSAPRP
-366 PRTLPLSHASTVD
+366 SRALPLSHASTVD

-402 IDAALRE
+402 IDAAVRE
-409 EPAEASATTTSNNN
+409 DPVENQPENGVL
-423 EVAGV
+423 VA
-428 VIDVEP
+428 VES
-434 EARSSP
+434 ET
-440 LRAVKAASFDEPP
+440 RANRPTIKANSFDEPT

-459 IASTHSTHNISAS
+459 IATTHSSHNIAA
-472 ARINEAKQQNR
+472 ARTNEAKQQNR

-498 ILEEFTST
+498 ILDDFR
-506 SSPTN
+506 SSNPVT
-511 YEQMPEP
+511 YQPMPE
-518 QVSEN
+518 VEGRRI
-523 GESTLYFSRDLS
+523 GESTLYYSRELS
-535 PTCSRDPFGGRAQT
+535 PTCSRDPFGGRALT

-562 KMPALR
+562 KLPALR
-568 KLTRSITG
+568 RLTRSITG
-576 TNLAGS
+576 TDLAGP
-582 RRAFLRDVLTNRR
+582 RRAFLRDVIANRR

-602 VLAGTKVVR
+602 VLSGAKTVR
-611 LPYSESGD
+611 LPFSDPGD

>member
-1 MEHGDMTAQE
+1 MTAQE
-11 RSNIFTDDDEDLRPR
+11 RSNIFSDDDEDLRPR

-192 CCGQR
+192 CCGQK

-259 VTSFKEY
+259 VSSFKEY
-266 MVAYRDAD
+266 MVAYSHLYYRDAD

-330 DTHLSDTLPPVTANN
+330 DTHLSDTLPPVTSNN
-345 YGWAVPLADEQS
+345 YAWALADEQS

-409 EPAEASATTTSNNN
+409 EPAADANTDNAA
-423 EVAGV
+423 AGV
-428 VIDVEP
+428 VIDMEP

-440 LRAVKAASFDEPP
+440 LRTAKAASFDEPP
-453 RRPRVT
+453 RRPKVT
-459 IASTHSTHNISAS
+459 IATTHSTHNISAT
-472 ARINEAKQQNR
+472 ARSNEAKQQNR

-498 ILEEFTST
+498 ILEEFRSSTST
-506 SSPTN
+506 TS

-523 GESTLYFSRDLS
+523 GETTLYFSRELS

-576 TNLAGS
+576 TNLAGP

>member
-1 MEHGDMTAQE
+1 MI
-11 RSNIFTDDDEDLRPR
+11 IF
-26 QQSLGGV
+26 
-33 LRREGNWKC
+33 
-42 FMLTLMIAGCLGS
+42 I
-55 VAWCNTAEIDRDL
+55 
-68 IDFSNFVS
+68 
-76 VRHPIKRTVRES
+76 VR
-88 PCDVGYAYI
+88 
-97 PIAFV
+97 
-102 LLLYLVY
+102 
-109 LVECYHS
+109 
-116 TARIQLARRVDVAAV
+116 
-131 SARVHAM
+131 
-138 RNATPRVWWKAICYH
+138 WKAICYH

-197 DASRNLVLDSK
+197 DASRNLVLDTK

-259 VTSFKEY
+259 VSSFKEY
-266 MVAYRDAD
+266 MVAYRDTD
-274 RCPWYSSQLLFWTL
+274 RCPWYASQLLFWSL

-298 ILIEC
+298 IVIEC

-325 RQLDI
+325 RQLDL
-330 DTHLSDTLPPVTANN
+330 DTHLSDTMPPVPATN
-345 YGWAVPLADEQS
+345 YAWALADEQS

-389 NCALVPSYSEAMR
+389 NCAIVPSYSEAMR

-409 EPAEASATTTSNNN
+409 EPADNASNP
-423 EVAGV
+423 GV
-428 VIDVEP
+428 LIDIESERP
-434 EARSSP
+434 RPAI
-440 LRAVKAASFDEPP
+440 KAASFDEPP
-453 RRPRVT
+453 RRAKVT
-459 IASTHSTHNISAS
+459 ITGTHSSHNIAD
-472 ARINEAKQQNR
+472 INQAKQLNR
-483 RSWAGVLTTARSARQ
+483 RSWAGVITSARSARQ
-498 ILEEFTST
+498 IIDDLASNV
-506 SSPTN
+506 N
-511 YEQMPEP
+511 YEQIPETVP
-518 QVSEN
+518 RQREN
-523 GESTLYFSRDLS
+523 AVYYSRELS
-535 PTCSRDPFGGRAQT
+535 PISSRDPFGGREQT

-562 KMPALR
+562 KLPALR

-576 TNLAGS
+576 TDFAGP
-582 RRAFLRDVLTNRR
+582 RRAFLRDVLSNRR

-602 VLAGTKVVR
+602 VLAGAKVVR
-611 LPYSESGD
+611 LPCSESGE
-619 ETPL
+619 ETHL

>member
-1 MEHGDMTAQE
+1 MTAQE
-11 RSNIFTDDDEDLRPR
+11 RSNIFSDDDEDLRPR

-259 VTSFKEY
+259 VSSFKEY
-266 MVAYRDAD
+266 MVAYSHLYYRDAD

-330 DTHLSDTLPPVTANN
+330 DTHMSDTLPPVTANN
-345 YGWAVPLADEQS
+345 YAWALADEQS

-409 EPAEASATTTSNNN
+409 EPAAAAADDGTDSAA
-423 EVAGV
+423 AGV
-428 VIDVEP
+428 VIDMEP

-440 LRAVKAASFDEPP
+440 LRTAKAASFDEPP
-453 RRPRVT
+453 RRPKVT
-459 IASTHSTHNISAS
+459 IATTHSTQNISAT
-472 ARINEAKQQNR
+472 ARSNEAKQLNR

-498 ILEEFTST
+498 ILEEFRSSNSQTS
-506 SSPTN
+506 

-523 GESTLYFSRDLS
+523 GETTLYFSRELS

>member
-1 MEHGDMTAQE
+1 MTAQE
-11 RSNIFTDDDEDLRPR
+11 RSNIFSDDDEDLRPR

-68 IDFSNFVS
+68 IDFSK
-76 VRHPIKRTVRES
+76 HPIKRTVRES

-192 CCGQR
+192 CCGQK

-259 VTSFKEY
+259 VSSFKEY
-266 MVAYRDAD
+266 MVAYSHLYYRDAD

-330 DTHLSDTLPPVTANN
+330 DTHLSDTLPPVTSNN
-345 YGWAVPLADEQS
+345 YAWALADEQS

-409 EPAEASATTTSNNN
+409 EPAADTNTDNAA
-423 EVAGV
+423 AGV
-428 VIDVEP
+428 VIDMEP

-440 LRAVKAASFDEPP
+440 LRTAKAASFDEPP
-453 RRPRVT
+453 RRPKVT
-459 IASTHSTHNISAS
+459 IATTHSTHNISAT
-472 ARINEAKQQNR
+472 ARSNEAKQQNR

-498 ILEEFTST
+498 ILEEFRSSTST
-506 SSPTN
+506 TS

-523 GESTLYFSRDLS
+523 GETTLYFSRELS

-576 TNLAGS
+576 TNLAGP